1 MFALK
6 SFKLTWNIF
15 SLTLDSVDDPDTCI
29 KRHFGYLSIT
39 KDGTA
44 LMKYDTTLNCQTVSL
59 QKITFVTA
67 TFKLDSVYDFVRVSL
82 NIHCR

>member
-1 MFALK
+1 M
-6 SFKLTWNIF
+6 TQ
-15 SLTLDSVDDPDTCI
+15 TLLHKAPFRV
-29 KRHFGYLSIT
+29 FNIT